1 MKRTVFV
8 LGLVLALGA
17 GPLQAAMAPYV
28 YTGSLSGWG
37 GVADGLLV
45 TAGGDWSRPATRL
58 SWTVDNVTTLG
69 KWHYTYTI
77 SVLRADVQAVIIET
91 SDDIPGPAF
100 TEANLFALST
110 NPPDWFNYMN
120 IGTQSKWDNVNLPDD
135 VYGIK
140 LCAIQDPVTLT
151 ISFDSDREPI
161 WGDFYA
167 RSFLIDDPVEDY
179 VNTIYNWG
187 FSLNDIDPL
196 DPPRDGSVDNHV
208 LVPDTG
214 TEVPAPAGAAL
225 AGAGA
230 LLTAWLRR
238 RRQL

>member
-8 LGLVLALGA
+8 LGLALVLGA
-17 GPLQAAMAPYV
+17 GPLPAAMVPYV

-37 GVADGLLV
+37 GVGDGLLV

-69 KWHYTYTI
+69 KWHYAYTI
-77 SVLRADVQAVIIET
+77 TVLRADVQAVIIET
-91 SDDIPGPAF
+91 SDDVPGPAF
-100 TEANLFALST
+100 TGANLFALST
-110 NPPDWFNYMN
+110 SPANWFNYMN
-120 IGTQSKWDNVNLPDD
+120 IGMQSKWENVNLPDD

-140 LCAIQDPVTLT
+140 LCAIQDPVSLT
-151 ISFDSDREPI
+151 ISFDSDRQPT

-167 RSFLIDDPVEDY
+167 RSFLVDDPVEDY

-196 DPPRDGSVDNHV
+196 DPPRSGSVDNHV

-214 TEVPAPAGAAL
+214 TNVPAPAGAVL
-225 AGAGA
+225 AGMGA
-230 LLTAWLRR
+230 VVTGWLRR

>member
-8 LGLVLALGA
+8 LGLALVLGA
-17 GPLQAAMAPYV
+17 GPLQAAMVPYV

-37 GVADGLLV
+37 GVGDGLLV

-69 KWHYTYTI
+69 KWHYAYTI
-77 SVLRADVQAVIIET
+77 TVLRADVQAVIIET
-91 SDDIPGPAF
+91 SDDVPGPAF
-100 TEANLFALST
+100 TGANLFSLST
-110 NPPDWFNYMN
+110 SPANWFNYMN
-120 IGTQSKWDNVNLPDD
+120 IGTQSRWDNVNLPDD

-151 ISFDSDREPI
+151 ISFDSDRTPT

-167 RSFLIDDPVEDY
+167 RSFLVDDPVEDY

-196 DPPRDGSVDNHV
+196 DPPRSGSVDNHV

-214 TEVPAPAGAAL
+214 TNVPAPAGAVL
-225 AGAGA
+225 AGMGA
-230 LLTAWLRR
+230 VVTGWLRR